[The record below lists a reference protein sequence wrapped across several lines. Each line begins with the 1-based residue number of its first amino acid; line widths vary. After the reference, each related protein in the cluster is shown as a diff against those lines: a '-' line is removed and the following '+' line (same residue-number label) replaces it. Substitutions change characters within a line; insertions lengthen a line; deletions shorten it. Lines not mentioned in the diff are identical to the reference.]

1 VTSRLF
7 VYGTLAPGRP
17 NEHVLAGVDGTWQ
30 PATMRGHLHH
40 DGWGAELGY
49 PAIVPDESA
58 GQVDGFIFSSD
69 GLDAMWAQ
77 LDAFEGD
84 GYERV
89 TASAVPRDGGN
100 VEVEVYVLK
109 RVGTQ

>member
-1 VTSRLF
+1 
-7 VYGTLAPGRP
+7 
-17 NEHVLAGVDGTWQ
+17 
-30 PATMRGHLHH
+30 MRGHLHQ

-58 GQVDGFIFSSD
+58 GEVGGFIFTAD
-69 GLDAMWAQ
+69 GLDGMWPQ

-89 TASAVPRDGGN
+89 TASASLEDGTS
-100 VEVEVYVLK
+100 VEAEVYVLK
-109 RVGTQ
+109 RGKG

>member
-1 VTSRLF
+1 MTSRLF

-17 NEHVLAGVDGTWQ
+17 NEHVLAEVAGTWQ

-49 PAIVPDESA
+49 RAIVPDPDA
-58 GQVDGFIFSSD
+58 GEVDGFVFASD
-69 GLDAMWAQ
+69 GLDDMWEW

-84 GYERV
+84 GYERSTSV
-89 TASAVPRDGGN
+89 AVLNDGSS
-100 VEVEVYVLK
+100 VDAEVYVLK
-109 RVGTQ
+109 RDAG

>member
-1 VTSRLF
+1 MTSRLF

-17 NEHVLAGVDGTWQ
+17 NEHVLADIVGTWQ

-49 PAIVPDESA
+49 PAIVPDSDA
-58 GQVDGFIFSSD
+58 GEVEGFVFTSD
-69 GLDAMWAQ
+69 ELDEMWDR

-89 TASAVPRDGGN
+89 TSVALLDNGASVDAQ
-100 VEVEVYVLK
+100 VYVL
-109 RVGTQ
+109 RRGQG